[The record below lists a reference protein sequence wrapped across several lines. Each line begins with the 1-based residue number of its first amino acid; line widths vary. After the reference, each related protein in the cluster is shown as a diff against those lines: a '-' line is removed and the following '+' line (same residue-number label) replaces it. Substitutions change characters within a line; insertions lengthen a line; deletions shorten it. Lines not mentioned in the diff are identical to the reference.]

1 MGAGISSFA
10 AEVEAGN
17 FTGLGDIPEGCV
29 AAVLVHLNPVE
40 ICGLARLNR
49 AFRGA
54 SSANFVWDSK
64 LPVNYRYLLGV
75 IGEDDRLAMMTKKE
89 IYARLSRHNSFD
101 GGTKEMWLQKSTGG
115 LCLLISSKALS
126 ITGIDD
132 RRYWNHIPTEG
143 TRFRTVAYLQQ
154 IWWFEVVGEIEFCFP
169 PGTYSL
175 FFRLQLGRPS
185 RRLGRRTC
193 NIEHIHG
200 WDLKPVKFQLSTSD
214 GQHALS
220 HIYLDEPGAWF
231 HYHVGD
237 FVVTVSDKPTRVKF
251 SMIQIDCTHT
261 KGGVCIDSVLICP
274 SRPAKERSLV
284 PNCR

>member
-1 MGAGISSFA
+1 MGAGFSSFA
-10 AEVEAGN
+10 AEVEAAN
-17 FTGLGDIPEGCV
+17 FPGLGDIPEGCV

-40 ICGLARLNR
+40 ICRLARLNS

-54 SSANFVWDSK
+54 SSADFVWDSK

-101 GGTKEMWLQKSTGG
+101 GAQ
-115 LCLLISSKALS
+115 
-126 ITGIDD
+126 
-132 RRYWNHIPTEG
+132 
-143 TRFRTVAYLQQ
+143 RFQTVAYLQQ
-154 IWWFEVVGEIEFCFP
+154 IWWFEVAGEIEFCFP

-175 FFRLQLGRPS
+175 LFRLQLGRPS

-193 NIEHIHG
+193 NVEHIHG

-261 KGGVCIDSVLICP
+261 KGGICVDSVLIRP
-274 SRPAKERSLV
+274 SRPVKERSLV
-284 PNCR
+284 PKCR